1 MKQLLFFFLLICSLT
16 AVGQVTKKIVITT
29 SPRTVPAGKVWKL
42 QCNRP
47 TKVQLHE
54 GTLRSGTMCNGLFLS
69 RPGLVFNVNK
79 GYVPNAVSYGVVFKS
94 FEKVPYANEYT
105 YSITPVAIVDKSFSL
120 DELHEKKAEDVGVK
134 EVVFR
139 AGEVV
144 FVATCMASIELTE
157 YNMSTTEFAA
167 AQKKASAAAAAKKAV
182 ASNLTIPVNPEK
194 YVAPGTKPAIH
205 DKDFKTLNLKSTGV
219 LHQRPGRAMALDD
232 AAVFNFSLS
241 ADAVDIESQSGI
253 NKSYKVLGIKYN
265 EEMKM
270 QEFRLGD
277 EGGSATHKLLVA
289 WSNESKSYILLLN
302 SVDKSE
308 EYQFQETELVSKQ

>member
-1 MKQLLFFFLLICSLT
+1 MKQLLPCLILFSSLT
-16 AVGQVTKKIVITT
+16 AAGQVRKTVIITP

-54 GTLRSGTMCNGLFLS
+54 ETLRSGTMCNGLFLS

-79 GYVPNAVSYGVVFKS
+79 GYMPNSVSYGIVFKS
-94 FEKVPYANEYT
+94 FEKVPYTDEYT
-105 YSITPVAIVDKSFSL
+105 YCVTPVAIVDKNFSL
-120 DELHEKKAEDVGVK
+120 DELNEKKAEDVGVK

-144 FVATCMASIELTE
+144 FVATCVASIELAE
-157 YNMSTTEFAA
+157 YNMIATEMVT
-167 AQKKASAAAAAKKAV
+167 AQKKAAAAAATKKAV
-182 ASNLTIPVNPEK
+182 VSSLTIPVNPEK
-194 YVAPGTKPAIH
+194 YVSPGTKPALH
-205 DKDFKTLNLKSTGV
+205 DRGFKTLNLKSTGV
-219 LHQRPGRAMALDD
+219 LHQRPGKKGAFDD
-232 AAVFNFSLS
+232 EAVFNFSLS

-270 QEFRLGD
+270 QEFKLGD
-277 EGGSATHKLLVA
+277 ETGSPTHKLLVA
-289 WSNESKSYILLLN
+289 WSNSRNGYILLLN
-302 SVDKSE
+302 SIDMTEK
-308 EYQFQETELVSKQ
+308 YQFQEIELVSKQ

>member
-1 MKQLLFFFLLICSLT
+1 MKQLLSLCLLLGSLT
-16 AVGQVTKKIVITT
+16 AFGQGSKTVIVTP

-79 GYVPNAVSYGVVFKS
+79 GYVPNAVSYGIVFKS
-94 FEKVPYANEYT
+94 FEKVPYTNEYT
-105 YSITPVAIVDKSFSL
+105 YTISPVAIVDKNFSL
-120 DELHEKKAEDVGVK
+120 DELNEKKAEDVGVK
-134 EVVFR
+134 EIVFR

-144 FVATCMASIELTE
+144 FVATCVASIELTE
-157 YNMSTTEFAA
+157 YNMSATELAA
-167 AQKKASAAAAAKKAV
+167 AQKKSSAMAAAKKAV

-194 YVAPGTKPAIH
+194 YVAPGTKPVIH

-219 LHQRPGRAMALDD
+219 LHQRPGKPMALDD

-253 NKSYKVLGIKYN
+253 NKSYKVLGVKYN

-270 QEFRLGD
+270 QEFKLGD
-277 EGGSATHKLLVA
+277 EAGSATHKLLVA
-289 WSNESKSYILLLN
+289 WSNSSNGYMLLLN